1 MRTGNAIMIGVCGF
15 ILLSEWSKP
24 GRMQFAFPFVTQPI
38 AIAEQVPSS
47 TKENVLNAVQSLDD
61 GMPKLEESSQP
72 ASQCSGTSGTF
83 NPSQLQEFR
92 NRYQSLTLQQTTEIL
107 GEPQCKPNP
116 KTTVYLGLDGS
127 RLEVYGTD
135 KVEGFKY
142 APSIQI
148 NTTGT

>member
-1 MRTGNAIMIGVCGF
+1 MRKGNAIIAGVCGL

-24 GRMQFAFPFVTQPI
+24 GRLSFAFPFVQQPI

-61 GMPKLEESSQP
+61 AMPRLEESHQP
-72 ASQCSGTSGTF
+72 STQCSAAGTF

-92 NRYQSLTLQQTTEIL
+92 NSYRSLTLQQTTELL

-127 RLEVYGTD
+127 RLEVYGID